1 MAFDRTS
8 GQAVPA
14 EPLVVPKDTKWNKP
28 ELWIDAGVVAKRAAG
43 VKGQTAVVTA
53 VTDGDTAKLS
63 TPGGA
68 LNCRIDMIEA
78 PETKKDWKQP
88 PEPGQPMADESKK
101 SLQDLIEG
109 KEVTVY
115 VTKAASKDNYGR
127 SLCQVEIK
135 GVNVSMEQVRRGMAY
150 VYEHFVDK
158 AADPEVYDAQ
168 AKAKQDNLGVHSI
181 KGGESPAQYRRR
193 FKKDR

>member
-1 MAFDRTS
+1 M
-8 GQAVPA
+8 
-14 EPLVVPKDTKWNKP
+14 VVPKDTKWNKP

-53 VTDGDTAKLS
+53 VTDGDTAKLK
-63 TPGGA
+63 TPGGP

-101 SLQDLIEG
+101 SLQELIEN

-115 VTKAASKDNYGR
+115 VTREKVSDKDKR
-127 SLCQVEIK
+127 ALCQVEIK
-135 GVNVSMEQVRRGMAY
+135 GVNVSMEQIRRGMAY

-158 AADPEVYDAQ
+158 AADPEAYDAQ
-168 AKAKQDNLGVHSI
+168 SKAKKDNLGVHSL
-181 KGGESPAQYRRR
+181 KGGETPAQYRRR
-193 FKKDR
+193 FKKDQ